1 MTNATSNSSES
12 RRDEIEN
19 TVTTSAHFH
28 TLLMPE
34 KKKPDSAPTDSDSD
48 SGVGSNSESFFSYTN
63 LPDIKLNV
71 STDGS
76 VPPNWVGPTIGDFT
90 DTACYRK
97 THEMNSYGGCPRGYY
112 ASGQKCWAQ
121 CPISYPV
128 ECFLECIPEN
138 DNCVLEIMAKVTNPG
153 YVVLSVATSGLFH
166 ALFETSKVMQK
177 SLMCVFNLF
186 NIAEGISR
194 YIRNQQMTTPNGTK
208 EEILT
213 AVYQTDLF
221 LVDLPVAITA
231 CMGHTVPR
239 YAYWADTIV
248 TSSEIFVKQLLT
260 NRNMIMSS
268 VDSFLLFIRN
278 SSFSKTANELN
289 AETIANL
296 TALID
301 SGSKCGFE
309 LKRLADR
316 VIIKVGDMREK
327 NPWAT
332 NEDIRAEMSQSS
344 IVLENVPTVTNNC
357 MGELLTTKKPYAA
370 YQTRDV
376 LRKTLSVIID
386 QLIDKSTTDMG
397 VTMSKLD
404 YWTSISN
411 MGLLALSALDP
422 TGIAYTAFNY
432 VQSVCGP
439 TEFIGEIDDGSAKD
453 ALGLTMR
460 DKAFYNSHGT
470 WTKKGD
476 GKVELK
482 FVSTDTKN
490 VDVDIYSGGRIFA
503 SVRVNSGQNVT
514 WTSTVKELQEKTLY
528 LERWR
533 PSFLGIPIK
542 GSGSLLLWVPRSS
555 EGGHLEMTD
564 TQRRDF
570 LHTLFQPIQ
579 YNGASIQQS
588 MPPPPDHDASLP

>member
-1 MTNATSNSSES
+1 MLRAWPACLLLLSIHVQLETTLAVHANSSATSDNST
-12 RRDEIEN
+12 RRREEMASS
-19 TVTTSAHFH
+19 VTSSAHLETKGH
-28 TLLMPE
+28 LE
-34 KKKPDSAPTDSDSD
+34 PDSAHANLDSDSD
-48 SGVGSNSESFFSYTN
+48 SDSTFGSTGNDPASFFSYTN

-71 STDGS
+71 PTNGS

-97 THEMNSYGGCPRGYY
+97 THKQNSKGECPQGYY
-112 ASGQKCWAQ
+112 ATKHKCWAQ

-128 ECFLECIPEN
+128 ECFTECIPRN
-138 DNCVLEIMAKVTNPG
+138 DDCVLELMAKVTNPG
-153 YVVLSVATSGLFH
+153 YVVLSVATSGLFN
-166 ALFETSKVMQK
+166 ALFETTKTMQK
-177 SLMCVFNLF
+177 SLMCAFNLF

-194 YIRNQQMTTPNGTK
+194 YVRIRQMTAPNGT
-208 EEILT
+208 EAELLT

-221 LVDLPVAITA
+221 LVDLPIAITA
-231 CMGHTVPR
+231 CMGYAVPQ

-260 NRNMIMSS
+260 NRNMILSS
-268 VDSFLLFIRN
+268 VDSFLMFFRN
-278 SSFSKTANELN
+278 SSFSKTAQELD

-301 SGSKCGFE
+301 AGSTCGFE

-316 VIIKVGDMREK
+316 VIIKVGEMQEE

-332 NEDIRAEMSQSS
+332 KEDIRAAMSQSS
-344 IVLENVPTVTNNC
+344 IVLENVPAVTNNC

-376 LRKTLSVIID
+376 LRKTFGVIID
-386 QLIDKSTTDMG
+386 QLIDTATTDMG
-397 VTMSKLD
+397 KAMSRID

-439 TEFIGEIDDGSAKD
+439 TEFIGEIDDGSATD
-453 ALGLTMR
+453 ALGLTTK
-460 DKAFYNSHGT
+460 DEAFFGSHGT

-476 GKVELK
+476 GQIVLT
-482 FVSTDTKN
+482 FVSTDEKN
-490 VDVDIYSGGRIFA
+490 VDVNISSGGKFFA
-503 SVRVNSGQNVT
+503 SVRVLSGQNVT
-514 WTSTVKELQEKTLY
+514 WTSTVKELQQKTLY
-528 LERWR
+528 LDRWR
-533 PSFLGIPIK
+533 PSFFGFPVK
-542 GSGSLLLWVPRSS
+542 GGGSLLLWVPRSS
-555 EGGHLEMTD
+555 AGGHLEMTVKIN
-564 TQRRDF
+564 T
-570 LHTLFQPIQ
+570 
-579 YNGASIQQS
+579 S
-588 MPPPPDHDASLP
+588 